1 MAMRATHSEW
11 TVDMLDALPDDGNR
25 YELIDGR
32 LYVTPAP
39 SDVHQLVIGALHSRL
54 RAYLRPES
62 VARVLMSPADVRR
75 PDRRRNRVQPDLF
88 VVRLVGRNRP
98 PYPFDLADL
107 LLAVEVESP
116 SNQAYD
122 HQTKR
127 ELYLSSGV
135 PEYWIVNANARTIAR
150 WRAGEE
156 SAELVATRLVWHPDG
171 MPSPL
176 TIDLSELFD
185 DALG

>member
-1 MAMRATHSEW
+1 
-11 TVDMLDALPDDGNR
+11 
-25 YELIDGR
+25 
-32 LYVTPAP
+32 VTAAP
-39 SDVHQLVIGALHSRL
+39 SDVHRS
-54 RAYLRPES
+54 
-62 VARVLMSPADVRR
+62 
-75 PDRRRNRVQPDLF
+75 DRRRNRVQPDIF
-88 VVRLVGRNRP
+88 VVRLVDGKRP

-107 LLAVEVESP
+107 LLAVEVESQ

-156 SAELVATRLVWHPDG
+156 SAELLATRLVWHPAG
-171 MPSPL
+171 MPSPF
-176 TIDLSELFD
+176 TIDLPELFD
-185 DALG
+185 DAFG

>member
-1 MAMRATHSEW
+1 M
-11 TVDMLDALPDDGNR
+11 
-25 YELIDGR
+25 
-32 LYVTPAP
+32 
-39 SDVHQLVIGALHSRL
+39 
-54 RAYLRPES
+54 
-62 VARVLMSPADVRR
+62 
-75 PDRRRNRVQPDLF
+75 DRQ
-88 VVRLVGRNRP
+88 RP

-116 SNQAYD
+116 GNQAYD

-156 SAELVATRLVWHPDG
+156 SAELLATRLVWQPEG
-171 MPSPL
+171 MPSPF
-176 TIDLSELFD
+176 TIDLPELFD